1 MELTS
6 LRTHSGTLCIL
17 SLSPNAHR
25 LTMGI
30 PKPTNQHLVIGF
42 ESKVDAL
49 QIAVIESIKEKNEK
63 ADEQELMEVFTRKV
77 GYWRVIMKLVSTT
90 QA

>member
-1 MELTS
+1 M
-6 LRTHSGTLCIL
+6 
-17 SLSPNAHR
+17 
-25 LTMGI
+25 
-30 PKPTNQHLVIGF
+30 
-42 ESKVDAL
+42 DAL
-49 QIAVIESIKEKNEK
+49 QKAVIESIKEKDEK